1 MTRGYD
7 SVWVGKT
14 AYDAAAVG
22 ELLKIA
28 REMADALEARR
39 YRLMAR
45 RVRRVCDRVEGSSEG
60 ESRVQLPDT
69 RG

>member
-1 MTRGYD
+1 MTKGYD
-7 SVWVGKT
+7 SVWVEKAG
-14 AYDAAAVG
+14 YDAAAVA
-22 ELLKIA
+22 ELVKIA